1 MTRSA
6 PARTS
11 PISRAST
18 ARSQDGRGLGLA
30 IVHAI
35 VSEHHGTVTIENR
48 AGGNGTI
55 ATITIPGPRAR

>member
-1 MTRSA
+1 VPSA
-6 PARTS
+6 
-11 PISRAST
+11 
-18 ARSQDGRGLGLA
+18 GN
-30 IVHAI
+30 AI